1 MWRKKNLELFEKH
14 HILTRDEAYSRY
26 EINLDNYSK
35 VLNIEALTML
45 EMARRDILPAVT
57 GYVRT
62 LSDTVVAKR
71 QACPDASCEME
82 KTLIQ
87 KLSGLTASLFRET
100 EALEKCIAAAK
111 SVEDKQG
118 QAEAYRDLVLTKM
131 EQVRTVADEMEVYM
145 PKDEWPFPTYGDLLF
160 SIQ

>member
-1 MWRKKNLELFEKH
+1 MLDLLKRTIRDHRRIIFNGNNYSEEWVAEAERRGLSNHKSTPEALPAFVAEKNLELFEKH

-62 LSDTVVAKR
+62 LSDTVVASGRPAGR
-71 QACPDASCEME
+71 Q
-82 KTLIQ
+82 L
-87 KLSGLTASLFRET
+87 
-100 EALEKCIAAAK
+100 
-111 SVEDKQG
+111 
-118 QAEAYRDLVLTKM
+118 
-131 EQVRTVADEMEVYM
+131 
-145 PKDEWPFPTYGDLLF
+145 
-160 SIQ
+160 